1 MLGEARVFELLK
13 RVLHL
18 SPAEQTEAL
27 FVGFEEG
34 LTRFANNEIHQHVAE
49 THQAMIVRVA
59 VGKRVAAISTT
70 RLDDEGL
77 RAALDQAMTL
87 AHLQPENPDFPGFT
101 PPTPLPTDVP
111 HAYDEAT
118 AQASP
123 LQRAQA
129 VGEVLRYALAHNV
142 IASGAFMTG
151 RYEWGF
157 ATSLGQIA
165 YLPTTLSDLTVV
177 AMTESSS
184 GYASDAAWRVA
195 AIDVAARGREAVDKA
210 LRAQHPR
217 PLEPGEYP
225 VVLDTYAAQDLLNFL
240 GGAAS
245 AQSVHE
251 GQSWMSGRQGQA
263 LLSAK
268 ITIHDDPRDPELWP
282 LPIDFE
288 GMPRQRVTIVERGV
302 VRDAV
307 YDRLWA
313 AKTGRTS
320 TGHGMPAFSPF
331 GPAQALGGMG
341 PFPLHLT
348 METGDTSLTEMIR
361 KLDRGLYITRFNYT
375 RPVHPREVVVTGLT
389 RDGTFWIENGEIA
402 YPVQNLRFTQSYVA
416 ALKEV
421 IAVGNTA
428 QRERGY
434 AAITRAPA
442 LCLPSFR
449 FTGTTGF

>member
-1 MLGEARVFELLK
+1 MLGEAKVFELLH
-13 RVLHL
+13 RALHL

-27 FVGFEEG
+27 FIGFEEG

-49 THQAMIVRVA
+49 THHALILRVA
-59 VGKRVAAISTT
+59 VGKRVAALSTT
-70 RLDDEGL
+70 RLDDEGVQ
-77 RAALDQAMTL
+77 AALEQAL
-87 AHLQPENPDFPGFT
+87 ALARLQPENPDFPGFT
-101 PPTPLPTDVP
+101 PPTPMPVDAP
-111 HAYDEAT
+111 IAYDEAT
-118 AQASP
+118 VHTTPQ
-123 LQRAQA
+123 QRAQA
-129 VGEVLRYALAHNV
+129 VGEVLRYAQARGV
-142 IASGAFMTG
+142 VASGALMTG
-151 RYEWGF
+151 SYEWGL
-157 ATSLGQIA
+157 ATSLGHTA
-165 YLPTTLSDLTVV
+165 YLPTTLSDLTIV
-177 AMTESSS
+177 AMTETGS
-184 GYASDAAWRVA
+184 GYAADAAWRVGA
-195 AIDVAARGREAVDKA
+195 LDVAARGREAVDKA
-210 LRAQHPR
+210 VRAQNPR

-263 LLSAK
+263 LLSDK
-268 ITIHDDPRDPELWP
+268 ITMVDDPLDPELWP
-282 LPIDFE
+282 LPFDFE
-288 GMPRQRVTIVERGV
+288 GMPRQRVPIVERGV
-302 VRDAV
+302 VGEAV

-313 AKTGRTS
+313 AKTGHVS
-320 TGHGMPAFSPF
+320 TGHALPAFSPF
-331 GPAQALGGMG
+331 NPAQVLGGMG
-341 PFPLHLT
+341 PAPLHLT
-348 METGDTSLTEMIR
+348 MQAGDTPIEEMIR
-361 KLDRGLYITRFNYT
+361 QLDRGLYITRFNYT
-375 RPVHPREVVVTGLT
+375 RPVHPREMVVTGLT

-421 IAVGNTA
+421 IAVGNVA